1 MITSICMTSTN
12 FLLQKTFRPQEAVT
26 ALRLKYGG
34 EKKAQVYKHNLISL
48 LSNKRG

>member
-1 MITSICMTSTN
+1 MIISIFMTSTN

-34 EKKAQVYKHNLISL
+34 KKKSTGLQT
-48 LSNKRG
+48 